1 MAKFTFTSAL
11 GEVLSLTD
19 GENFKLINIDGQTAA
34 AASLSTL
41 VTGGVDGDTVN
52 SSQTQPRPI
61 VLDLRITDKV
71 EQTKRELLQIIK
83 LKQQAT
89 LTWTQDERKLV
100 IKGTV
105 ENIELPRW
113 TNQCLMQ
120 VTIHCSQP
128 FWETADY
135 IITELREFISLHYF
149 TDFENDML
157 YFPEGGIP
165 FGVFDTTKT
174 QSYYNSGDVAVG
186 LEIEIEALSTCTN
199 PIIYDR
205 EGNFFGCGYGTGNKQ
220 IVMQAGDIITI
231 NTRKN
236 QKSAK
241 LNGVSI
247 LGKIKPQSTWL
258 QLLTGN
264 NTFSFNSDEDT
275 LSNMRITMTYKQL
288 YV

>member
-1 MAKFTFTSAL
+1 MAKFTYTSAL
-11 GEVLSLTD
+11 GEVLSLTE
-19 GENFKLINIDGQTAA
+19 GENYKLINIDGQTAA
-34 AASLSTL
+34 AAALSTI

-52 SSQTQPRPI
+52 SSQAQPRQI
-61 VLDLRITDKV
+61 VLDLRITDEV
-71 EQTKRELLQIIK
+71 EETKRSLLQIIK
-83 LKQQAT
+83 LKQQGT
-89 LTWTQDERKLV
+89 LTWTQNERELV

-105 ENIELPRW
+105 ENIELTRW
-113 TNQCLMQ
+113 TDKALMQ

-128 FWETADY
+128 FWETANN
-135 IITELREFISLHYF
+135 IITELREFIGLHYF

-157 YFPEGGIP
+157 YFPEEGIP

-174 QSYYNSGDVAVG
+174 QSYYNGGDVAVG
-186 LEIEIEALSTCTN
+186 LEIEIEALDTCTN

-205 EGNFFGCGYGTGNKQ
+205 DGNFFGCGYGTGNKK
-220 IVMQAGDIITI
+220 IVMEAGDIITI

-236 QKSAK
+236 EKSAK
-241 LNGVSI
+241 LNGASI

-275 LSNMRITMTYKQL
+275 LSNMRLTMTYKQL
-288 YV
+288 YI